1 MRKQFLFNVIPLALA
16 LSFLFCANNG
26 QDDINNLN
34 LNTTDTSVKA
44 TGAIA
49 YIRNGSEIRLIN
61 PDGSND
67 RRVWTH
73 PNAKEP
79 LGLFDLAWRPDGKEL
94 AFSSAHN
101 ALFSIY
107 HADLYSI
114 RPDGSGFRKI
124 TNAPDPKDFNQYKKG
139 TVTLTVRNNQYSFQQ
154 TQASTG
160 IFIVNVIGA
169 EEPQQ
174 ITLPPGSSKTL
185 QFKNVADF
193 GNHAQ
198 AVVAISG
205 SIRWFMPGTDV
216 KAGTN
221 TKAPDLIISGN
232 GIELL
237 GAFRPVW
244 KTDGS
249 RISYRNGLCLVSS
262 VPASPPTGEMSFTP
276 LFGGK
281 HPAGAC
287 VWDWGPT
294 ADLKNQLIYSE
305 NSTGEGSNIF
315 LLKEGGIHPG
325 QRLTDFTNLP
335 YQIPGE
341 LRWTPDGSGVLYSMT
356 NLYGDQANIFYYD
369 TRTKQ
374 KRQLTTLDKEFARR
388 FSISP
393 DGKWVVYEKCKNWK
407 DYETVDI
414 WIIGIDG
421 SGERLLVK
429 NGLGPSWSK

>member
-1 MRKQFLFNVIPLALA
+1 
-16 LSFLFCANNG
+16 
-26 QDDINNLN
+26 
-34 LNTTDTSVKA
+34 
-44 TGAIA
+44 
-49 YIRNGSEIRLIN
+49 
-61 PDGSND
+61 
-67 RRVWTH
+67 
-73 PNAKEP
+73 
-79 LGLFDLAWRPDGKEL
+79 
-94 AFSSAHN
+94 
-101 ALFSIY
+101 
-107 HADLYSI
+107 
-114 RPDGSGFRKI
+114 
-124 TNAPDPKDFNQYKKG
+124 
-139 TVTLTVRNNQYSFQQ
+139 
-154 TQASTG
+154 
-160 IFIVNVIGA
+160 
-169 EEPQQ
+169 
-174 ITLPPGSSKTL
+174 
-185 QFKNVADF
+185 
-193 GNHAQ
+193 
-198 AVVAISG
+198 
-205 SIRWFMPGTDV
+205 MPGTDV

-356 NLYGDQANIFYYD
+356 IKGQPRENFIPPIAIDLM
-369 TRTKQ
+369 TQ
-374 KRQLTTLDKEFARR
+374 KK
-388 FSISP
+388 
-393 DGKWVVYEKCKNWK
+393 
-407 DYETVDI
+407 
-414 WIIGIDG
+414 
-421 SGERLLVK
+421 GEDLILKTALHHLVK
-429 NGLGPSWSK
+429 